1 MNKWEG
7 DGVAIVRILWSRAEG
22 HVFIAEKTGN
32 TIRFI
37 DPQNGVID
45 CEKYFTNVL
54 IGATIMARVD
64 HLDPSELIEL
74 CIQNR
79 GGKK

>member
-1 MNKWEG
+1 M
-7 DGVAIVRILWSRAEG
+7 
-22 HVFIAEKTGN
+22 
-32 TIRFI
+32 
-37 DPQNGVID
+37 
-45 CEKYFTNVL
+45 
-54 IGATIMARVD
+54 MARVD